1 MKNLSKFK
9 YLLTASI
16 LSVCTVNHAQI
27 NRPAVG
33 GWNTYL
39 PYGGVIDFDSRDG
52 QTFHC
57 ISKDAFWVLD
67 DATGTIERYSK
78 SNGMNDVGM
87 SFVTYDYL
95 TDQVVLFY
103 QNGNIDVF
111 KDGIFSNI
119 PDVKISTVPGNK
131 EVYHAYTNKGLLY
144 MSTGL
149 GLIVVDLQKK
159 EIKETIPFYEGTSQG
174 VVKNAGGSRDTI
186 YAATDVGLF
195 KTNVNNPQI
204 LNYGTW
210 DKISNFS
217 LHQVVQHH
225 TGSNTYV
232 ASENTL
238 YYISGGNLIPLRTT
252 IGKIRK
258 IDAAAD
264 DNVWLIVSQADTID
278 PYVVKITPQGDM
290 LDSIPNLFA
299 DRFMDED
306 DGMYWS
312 CEGFYGLKKKEKTAG
327 NWQLFYPG
335 GPAYSGAQKVWAK
348 NGEVWLAHGAKDYN
362 MWYPGLNVDA
372 FSRYQNFEWKNW
384 KWQQQAISDTL
395 PYAITDAVTITK
407 DEANKTV
414 WVGYI
419 NGGLISVDENGNLKP
434 YRAGYLGAN
443 IDGDINGY
451 RVTSLQMDEENNLW
465 LTQSQVNAPLTVKT
479 NDNRWISYRIP
490 GVAHLA
496 ALAIDDYGQ
505 KWMAVGNVMQGGLV
519 VFNDNHTLD
528 NTNDD
533 IYKLFR
539 MGDGK
544 SNLQS
549 NAVNTIAKDKSGTMW
564 VGTENG
570 IVLFSC
576 GDIRT
581 NADCGGTLK
590 GIQSEGYN
598 FASYLFEGIP
608 VKSIAVDGGNR
619 KWIGTSVGLFLMS
632 DDDEAILEQ
641 FTAENSPLLSNAVI
655 SVDIDPVTGVVYV
668 STDKGLC
675 SYGGAA
681 VEAGYDHAEELF
693 VYPNPV
699 PSGYNG
705 MISVRDVTEAS
716 NVKITDING
725 QLVFQGTSTGGQFSW
740 NGKDYTGRKVQSGV
754 YLIFVVSKDGTK
766 KTNGKFII
774 HE

>member
-1 MKNLSKFK
+1 MTYKSLIK
-9 YLLTASI
+9 YIATASLLTFSTI
-16 LSVCTVNHAQI
+16 NYGQL

-57 ISKDAFWVLD
+57 ISKDAFWILN
-67 DATGTIERYSK
+67 DATGDIERYSK
-78 SNGMNDVGM
+78 SNGMSDVGM
-87 SFVTYDYL
+87 SFITYDYL
-95 TDQVVLFY
+95 TEQVVLIY

-111 KDGIFSNI
+111 KDGQFDNI

-131 EVYHAYTNKGLLY
+131 EIYHAYTNRGLLY

-149 GLIVVDLQKK
+149 GLIVVDLVKK
-159 EIKETIPFYEGTSQG
+159 EVKETIPFYEGSTQG
-174 VVKNAGGSRDTI
+174 IVRSSGGSLSTI
-186 YAATDVGLF
+186 YAATNIGLF
-195 KTNVNNPQI
+195 RTSVNNPQI

-210 DKISNFS
+210 DNISALS
-217 LHQVVQHH
+217 LNHVSQHADG
-225 TGSNTYV
+225 TNTFV

-238 YYISGGNLIPLRTT
+238 YYVNNNDIVPLRNT
-252 IGKIRK
+252 IGKISK
-258 IDAAAD
+258 IDASSD
-264 DNVWLIVSQADTID
+264 DNVWLIVGQFDTLA
-278 PYVVKITPQGDM
+278 PYLVKIDKQGNM
-290 LDSIPNLFA
+290 LDSIPNMFA
-299 DRFMDED
+299 DRLMDEN

-312 CEGFYGLKKKEKTAG
+312 CEGYYGLKKKQKSAT
-327 NWQLFYPG
+327 NWDILYPG
-335 GPAYSGAQKVWAK
+335 GPSYSGAQKVWAK
-348 NGEVWLAHGAKDYN
+348 NGEIWLAHGAKDYT
-362 MWYPGLNVDA
+362 MWYPAQNTDA
-372 FSRYQNFEWKNW
+372 FSRYQNSEWKNW

-395 PYAITDAVTITK
+395 PYAISDAVAITK

-419 NGGLISVDENGNLKP
+419 NGGLLSVTEDGNLKV

-443 IDGDINGY
+443 IDGDLNGY
-451 RVTSLQMDEENNLW
+451 RVTSLNMDIDNNLW

-479 NDNRWISYRIP
+479 NDNRWFSYRIP
-490 GVAHLA
+490 GIAHLA
-496 ALAIDDYGQ
+496 SLAIDDYGQ
-505 KWMAVGNVMQGGLV
+505 KWMAAGNVMQGGLV
-519 VFNDNHTLD
+519 VYNDNGTVE
-528 NTNDD
+528 NANDD
-533 IYKLFR
+533 IYKIFKV
-539 MGDGK
+539 GDGK

-549 NAVNTIAKDKSGTMW
+549 NAINTIAKDQGGTMW

-581 NADCGGTLK
+581 DVDCGGTLK

-632 DDDEAILEQ
+632 DDDEAILAQ
-641 FTAENSPLLSNAVI
+641 FTAENSPLLSNTVI
-655 SVDIDPVTGVVYV
+655 SVDIDPITGVVYI

-681 VEAGYDHAEELF
+681 VAAGNEHASELF

-705 MISVRDVTEAS
+705 MIAVRDVAEAS

-725 QLVFQGTSTGGQFSW
+725 QLVYQGNATGGQFVW